1 VIQGSF
7 SLRRWGYFI
16 ALFRLLNAKKQ
27 NDTIMDLLHQLAQ
40 PQEGPC
46 VSISLNTHR
55 THPDS
60 QADGILLKK
69 LCRDATDR
77 LVEGYGKRETA
88 KLVERIQQIPDEL
101 NMSYNLDSLHIF
113 ISNSTREIVKKS
125 FSIDR
130 NGVQISDSFAIK
142 PLLKALSRTERYLI
156 LVISQA
162 STALYTALDDVII
175 EEVTSHGFPFE
186 ENPHYLTRAIERS
199 DTKRVDNQIKE
210 YFNTIDKAVVAVH
223 RELDLDC
230 VVISVAEN
238 YPMLLDVA
246 DKPSIYL
253 GNVSKHYKDL
263 SPKTL
268 AEDAWTMMQ
277 TVLADRRKKAI
288 AEMREAIAQANVIT
302 DITEIYRAAKEGRGD
317 LLLIR
322 TNFRQAAKIKDE
334 FTIERAK
341 GEVGQDVIDDI
352 TSDLAWE
359 VYSKKG
365 RVVFLNDDEVDSVA
379 EIAMKLRY

>member
-1 VIQGSF
+1 
-7 SLRRWGYFI
+7 
-16 ALFRLLNAKKQ
+16 
-27 NDTIMDLLHQLAQ
+27 MDLLHQLAQ

-55 THPDS
+55 THPDNL
-60 QADGILLKK
+60 QDGILLKK
-69 LCRDATDR
+69 LCREASDR
-77 LVEGYGKRETA
+77 LIEEYGKRETA
-88 KLVERIQQIPDEL
+88 DLVERIAQIQEEL

-113 ISNSTREIVKKS
+113 ISNSTREIVKKP
-125 FSIDR
+125 FSVDR
-130 NGVQISDSFAIK
+130 DGVQIADTFAIK

-162 STALYTALDDVII
+162 ATALYTAIDDTII
-175 EEVTSHGFPFE
+175 EEVTTNGFPFA
-186 ENPHYLTRAIERS
+186 ENPHYLTQAVQRS
-199 DTKRVDNQIKE
+199 DTKRVDNMIRE
-210 YFNTIDKAVVAVH
+210 YFNKIDKAVVAVH

-238 YPMLLDVA
+238 YPMLMDVA

-268 AEDAWTMMQ
+268 AEDAWELVTEI
-277 TVLADRRKKAI
+277 LSDRRKAAI
-288 AEMREAIAQANVIT
+288 AEMRSAIAQANVVT
-302 DITEIYRAAKEGRGD
+302 DLGDIYRAAKEGRGE
-317 LLLIR
+317 LLIVR
-322 TNFRQAAKIKDE
+322 TGFKQAVKMKD
-334 FTIERAK
+334 
-341 GEVGQDVIDDI
+341 DVSFDLATNLDDEGVVEDI

-365 RVVFLNDDEVDSVA
+365 RVIFVNEDEVDSPA
-379 EIAMKLRY
+379 EIALKVRY